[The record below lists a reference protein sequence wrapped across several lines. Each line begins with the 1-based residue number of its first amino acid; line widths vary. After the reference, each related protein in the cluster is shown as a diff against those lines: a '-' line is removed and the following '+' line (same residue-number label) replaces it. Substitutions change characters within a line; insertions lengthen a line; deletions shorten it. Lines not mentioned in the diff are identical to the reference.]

1 MSKKIV
7 GETSMLYVLI
17 KIKELL
23 GEKVTAEEGKIL
35 SSNDFTTEL
44 KTKLNG
50 IAAGATKVIVDS
62 ALSSTSTNAVQNKVV
77 NSALGGK
84 APLASPTFTGTPKA
98 PTATAGTNDTTI
110 ATTAF
115 VTSAISKA
123 VAGISTLNF
132 EVVTSLPTSGKAAT
146 IYLKSK
152 TGTTNDVYDEY
163 IWVNNKWELVGSTA
177 VDLSGYLKETDLV
190 ELTTTEIDNMLK

>member
-7 GETSMLYVLI
+7 GETSMLYVLT